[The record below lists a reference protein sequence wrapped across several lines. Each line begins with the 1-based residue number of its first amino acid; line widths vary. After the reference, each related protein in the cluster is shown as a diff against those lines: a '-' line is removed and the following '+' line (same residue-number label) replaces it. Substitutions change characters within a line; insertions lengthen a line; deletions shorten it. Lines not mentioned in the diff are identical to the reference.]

1 MDWVKK
7 RVLVA
12 EDDRFLRRAC
22 EAALRQLGL
31 TVVTAADGEEALRI
45 ARSQPLDLILLDLLM
60 PKLSGIEVL
69 RAIRSEETMRSIP
82 VVILTNSS
90 RGQEADQAKQLG
102 VEGYQVKAN
111 LSLGELGDQVKSLL
125 LKGSE
130 GAS

>member
-1 MDWVKK
+1 MELVKK

-22 EAALRQLGL
+22 EAGLRRLGI
-31 TVVTAADGEEALRI
+31 TVFTAVDGEEALKI

-69 RAIRSEETMRSIP
+69 RVIRSEETMRSIP

-90 RGQEADQAKQLG
+90 REQDADEVNRLG
-102 VEGYQVKAN
+102 
-111 LSLGELGDQVKSLL
+111 
-125 LKGSE
+125 
-130 GAS
+130 